1 MACKMLWKTVAH
13 FKPYSRDMDTFGWYM
28 GLEVIELQR
37 LLVQ

>member
-1 MACKMLWKTVAH
+1 MACKMLERAVVH
-13 FKPYSRDMDTFGWYM
+13 FKPYSRDTDRFRWYM